1 MHQSLKLHGKQD
13 LKWQTKV
20 TVILSFT
27 IEMFF
32 LKCITVLNHAE
43 NKKCNYKS
51 FILVVIILA
60 L

>member
-1 MHQSLKLHGKQD
+1 MHESLKLHGKQD

-20 TVILSFT
+20 TIILSFT

-32 LKCITVLNHAE
+32 FKWITVLNHTE
-43 NKKCNYKS
+43 NKCNSKS
-51 FILVVIILA
+51 FILVVILA

>member
-1 MHQSLKLHGKQD
+1 MHESLKLHGKQD

-20 TVILSFT
+20 TIILSFT

-32 LKCITVLNHAE
+32 LKCITVLNHTE

-51 FILVVIILA
+51 FILVVL
-60 L
+60 